1 MNMWLSQT
9 MSDKLL
15 LLLLLLFFYFSF
27 FISYF
32 SRSFSS
38 GIDTDVSTE
47 PEEYLLCF
55 WFCWSTVHTVHSVQE
70 RQKECCKHFHP
81 SRRHGESPPM
91 RSAPDLLRSKM
102 PLAHMCGVRAK
113 SGRVYKKSSGKLGHV
128 RS

>member
-1 MNMWLSQT
+1 MHVCDLKKIYISIDISVESDIT

-55 WFCWSTVHTVHSVQE
+55 WFCWSTVQVWYTAYKNGRKSAANI
-70 RQKECCKHFHP
+70 
-81 SRRHGESPPM
+81 STRHVVT
-91 RSAPDLLRSKM
+91 ANLR
-102 PLAHMCGVRAK
+102 PCAQPQIC
-113 SGRVYKKSSGKLGHV
+113 
-128 RS
+128 